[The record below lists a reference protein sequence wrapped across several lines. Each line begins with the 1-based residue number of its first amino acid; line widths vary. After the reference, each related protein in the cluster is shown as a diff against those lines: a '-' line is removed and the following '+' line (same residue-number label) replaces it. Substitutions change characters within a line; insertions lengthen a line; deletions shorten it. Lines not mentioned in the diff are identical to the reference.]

1 MFPVSVAVHDPGVV
15 KVVTNGAMA
24 FVRPWST
31 FIGNVAPAVV
41 GIAGVVG
48 VYPAVGRRYF
58 ESIGEGVVK
67 VNSVFTCE
75 NEIAV
80 VDGNVPGVGITTI
93 CSRN

>member
-1 MFPVSVAVHDPGVV
+1 MFPVTVEVHVVLAVN
-15 KVVTNGAMA
+15 VVTNGAMA

-31 FIGNVAPAVV
+31 FIGNVALAVV
-41 GIAGVVG
+41 GITGEAGVYVPG
-48 VYPAVGRRYF
+48 AKRYF
-58 ESIGEGVVK
+58 EFIGEGVVK